1 MKYGNGNM
9 YKSIVEF
16 LVIAGD
22 FDGRILI
29 FFLWLEM
36 VVTFDLFN
44 IVLSIREDSS
54 MKSLQQDS

>member
-44 IVLSIREDSS
+44 IVLSIREDS
-54 MKSLQQDS
+54 